1 MSETAKYIILKDD
14 NFETEVLNSSIPV
27 IVDFWVPWCGPCRV
41 MNPIVA
47 ELATEFDGVVKVG
60 KLNVDDYEQLA
71 SNYHIEAMPS
81 LLFFNQ
87 GKVVERFK
95 GLVRKSVLVDKINAL
110 INLISV

>member
-1 MSETAKYIILKDD
+1 MSETAKYITLNYD

-27 IVDFWVPWCGPCRV
+27 IVDFWAPWCGPCRV
-41 MNPIVA
+41 MNPIVT

-71 SNYHIEAMPS
+71 SNYHIEAIPS

-87 GKVVERFK
+87 GKVVDRLE
-95 GLVRKSVLVDKINAL
+95 GLVRKATLVDKINAL
-110 INLISV
+110 TNLISV

>member
-1 MSETAKYIILKDD
+1 MSETVKYITLNDD

-27 IVDFWVPWCGPCRV
+27 IVDFWAPWCGPCRV
-41 MNPIVA
+41 MNPIVT

-71 SNYHIEAMPS
+71 SNYHIEAIPS

-87 GKVVERFK
+87 GKVVERLE
-95 GLVRKSVLVDKINAL
+95 GLVRKATLVEKINAL